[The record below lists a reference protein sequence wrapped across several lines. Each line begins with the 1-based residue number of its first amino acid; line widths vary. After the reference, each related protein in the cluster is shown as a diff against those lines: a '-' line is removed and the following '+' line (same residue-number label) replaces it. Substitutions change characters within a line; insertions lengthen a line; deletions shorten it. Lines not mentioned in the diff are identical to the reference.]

1 MIVIRLN
8 GGLGNQ
14 MFQYATARAL
24 SLSRN
29 VDLILDLSEFNKYK
43 LRDFELDK
51 YNLEAK
57 INKREYFL
65 RLICLKLKLYKVIK
79 PYWME
84 TNIAYDKTIKNLGRN
99 AYLEGY
105 FQSELYFRN
114 IRNILLKDF
123 VIKEDISE
131 YAKSIKE
138 NISEKKISISIHLR
152 RGDYVFDKVTSNI
165 HGVCSLEYYKQAM
178 SLINKKFRKINY
190 FIFSDD
196 ITWVK
201 YNLELQNATYVEH
214 CNTPHEDMY
223 LMSLCDHNII
233 ANSSFSWW
241 AAWLNNN
248 HKKIVI
254 APKNWFKNQKY
265 LQYSTGIACESWIKI

>member
-1 MIVIRLN
+1 
-8 GGLGNQ
+8 

-29 VDLILDLSEFNKYK
+29 VELILDLSEFNNYK
-43 LRDFELDK
+43 LRNFELDK
-51 YNLEAK
+51 YNLKAK
-57 INKREYFL
+57 VNRREYFL
-65 RLICLKLKLYKVIK
+65 RLICLKLRLYKIIK

-84 TNIAYDKTIKNLGRN
+84 KSLAYDRTIESLGRN

-114 IRNILLKDF
+114 IREILLKDF
-123 VIKEDISE
+123 IIKGDISNYGQFIKEKIL
-131 YAKSIKE
+131 
-138 NISEKKISISIHLR
+138 EKKISISIHLR
-152 RGDYVFDKVTSNI
+152 RGDYVSNKTTSSI

-178 SLINKKFRKINY
+178 TLMSKKFRNIDY

-201 YNLELQNATYVEH
+201 CNLQLQNATYVEH
-214 CNTPHEDMY
+214 CDTPHEDMY

-233 ANSSFSWW
+233 SNSSFSWW

-248 HKKIVI
+248 YKKIVI

-265 LQYSTGIACESWIKI
+265 LQHSLGIACNTWIKI